1 MHFSR
6 RGLTRC
12 LGKPD
17 HERMEVIMERRPGEE
32 EKKKRAQTETE
43 RRGEQRMQRAKERL
57 KWSCFLFQNNPLPY
71 RHPPKARS
79 VPRSEWEEQQ

>member
-32 EKKKRAQTETE
+32 EKKKRQTETE
-43 RRGEQRMQRAKERL
+43 EEESRGCKEPRRG
-57 KWSCFLFQNNPLPY
+57 
-71 RHPPKARS
+71 
-79 VPRSEWEEQQ
+79 